1 MDELGFG
8 GDAMRVKRC
17 ERRRD
22 WVVRFWRSEWGGGFD
37 RGVVCAIVG
46 EYSTQLWLQTYFCG
60 RKQGRCQKRVAVTG
74 SNLSDIRP
82 GRGLQLFG

>member
-1 MDELGFG
+1 MDVLGFG

-46 EYSTQLWLQTYFCG
+46 KYRILSCG
-60 RKQGRCQKRVAVTG
+60 CRRTFVDENKGDVRKE
-74 SNLSDIRP
+74 
-82 GRGLQLFG
+82 